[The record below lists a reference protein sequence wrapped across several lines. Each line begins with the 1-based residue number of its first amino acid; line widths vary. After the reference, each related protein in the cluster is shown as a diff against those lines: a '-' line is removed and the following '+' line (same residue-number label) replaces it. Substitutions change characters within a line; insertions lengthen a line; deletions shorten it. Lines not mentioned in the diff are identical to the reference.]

1 MKEKKIVIHM
11 FIFGSQRE
19 QQKFKNNN
27 IFIGGIFRHKVLD
40 FVLLVPGRIF
50 RHKVKRISFML
61 LDEFIGGIFP
71 Q

>member
-1 MKEKKIVIHM
+1 M

-40 FVLLVPGRIF
+40 SVLLVPGRIF

>member
-1 MKEKKIVIHM
+1 M

-40 FVLLVPGRIF
+40 SVLLVSEGIF
-50 RHKVKRISFML
+50 RHKVKGICFIVL
-61 LDEFIGGIFP
+61 VEFIGGIFR